1 MNMGLLNSVYGFINF
16 VVGQQQ
22 PPQPQQQQRQTARPL
37 PPVPKRQSPRLVKTK
52 TDSMSHTPPVKEQR
66 PPSQG
71 PRIEKTVS
79 FKESPEKETTPE
91 DINTQINHIKS
102 IQKKIQDKFKSDLCL
117 RLSQAK
123 RKGLVNALP
132 DTTVV
137 NRKSFITDKEFN
149 MLCHLCN
156 RYKHDLNKKF
166 KNDQGVKDLIEKI
179 QSNDRSICLEDLSR
193 LVNHLFHYLNS
204 EKLTKS

>member
-1 MNMGLLNSVYGFINF
+1 MRLLQMITGLFSG
-16 VVGQQQ
+16 VGS
-22 PPQPQQQQRQTARPL
+22 PPRRRP
-37 PPVPKRQSPRLVKTK
+37 SPRLVKNK
-52 TDSMSHTPPVKEQR
+52 QNSSSHTPPVQER
-66 PPSQG
+66 RS
-71 PRIEKTVS
+71 PRLVPGIKKKVRFE
-79 FKESPEKETTPE
+79 ESPKKTTPK
-91 DINTQINHIKS
+91 DITAQINDIKS
-102 IQKKIQDKFKSDLCL
+102 ILKKIQDKFKSDSRL
-117 RLSQAK
+117 RLDQA
-123 RKGLVNALP
+123 RRMRLVNTPP
-132 DTTVV
+132 DKTVV

-193 LVNHLFHYLNS
+193 LVNHLFQVLNS